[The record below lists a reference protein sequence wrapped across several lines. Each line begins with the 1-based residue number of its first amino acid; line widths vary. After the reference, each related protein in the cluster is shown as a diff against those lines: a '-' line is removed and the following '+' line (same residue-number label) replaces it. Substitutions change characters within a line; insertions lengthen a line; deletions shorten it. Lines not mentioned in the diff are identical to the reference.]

1 MAGILAAWQARHPV
15 LAIVLVSLLAVV
27 INCHPVIFGGRSF
40 VSPASTGVLVYSWPP
55 LFPGLPPGAELSV
68 HGSDT
73 PAMMLGGVPEGFIE
87 SRTLPHG
94 ELPLWN
100 RYGHAGTT
108 FIGQAISMLGDPLQ
122 LVVIFGRGA
131 AWAWDLKYLIAKF
144 LFCAGFGLLVLRR
157 LGSPGLSLIFA
168 ATAAYCGAF
177 FYVNNHPVFFV
188 FCYAPWVLLSALELL
203 DRKAGRGL
211 DWGLV
216 WLWANVG
223 CFCGGHVEP
232 AVLVIGALN
241 LAAVAW
247 ALAEC
252 RRAAECGAVLG
263 RMAVAAVLFLGLTA
277 PVWMSFFGALDG
289 AVVNGHAEARVHQL
303 PARFL
308 AGAFDDLLYLLL
320 RPSDDFPAVAPGT
333 SLLVLCGC
341 VLSVRRWRQLKPEPF
356 FWVNTAALVLWAG
369 CIFGWVPASLLVRI
383 PLLNRD
389 GHTEVDFSYVL
400 VIHLTL
406 QAAYGFKALAQERKV
421 RRVALDFIWV
431 ALVLAGMLAAYDF
444 GVSHRPIPWH
454 YFLGAGAGAL
464 GAPALF
470 AWWHSRGLRI
480 SAAGWTVIILLGLAA
495 QFRFGIY
502 AFGEKSLLML
512 VGPRLA
518 LDASSPAID
527 RVKSDRSGP
536 FRVVG
541 MQYNL
546 YGDYAAVYGL
556 EDIRSCA
563 PLTSGAYLDLLQN
576 FPGMKLA
583 YVWILEVKDP
593 VAAQPLLNLLN
604 VKYLLGPTNLAP
616 PGADWRMTDRS
627 DFTVMENLEVW
638 PRAYFT
644 DRVESIATTA
654 EFIQRLAADARQP
667 LAALTPE
674 EIATEPGLGRLT
686 ATTNAVVLAAT
697 NYQLCANS
705 TAFDIHAP
713 SAGIVCLTEGQAK
726 GFTATANG
734 APAAVL
740 IVNRAF
746 KGVYLDRRGDYHIE
760 FTYRPAHWRAA
771 CILFWLAAAGAAALA
786 IAGLVCARRDRR
798 QARANRES

>member
-1 MAGILAAWQARHPV
+1 MAAVLSAWQARHPV

-27 INCHPVIFGGRSF
+27 INCHPVIFAGRSF
-40 VSPASTGVLVYSWPP
+40 VSPASTGVLLYSWPP
-55 LFPGLPPGAELSV
+55 LFPGLPPDAELSA

-73 PAMMLGGVPEGFIE
+73 PAMMMEGVAAGFIE
-87 SRTLPHG
+87 ARTLPHG

-100 RYGHAGTT
+100 RYGHAGST

-157 LGSPGLSLIFA
+157 LGSPGLSLVFA
-168 ATAAYCGAF
+168 AAAAYCGAF
-177 FYVNNHPVFFV
+177 FYINNHQVFFV

-203 DRKAGRGL
+203 GRKARPAIG
-211 DWGLV
+211 WGLV

-247 ALAEC
+247 ALAGC
-252 RRAAECGAVLG
+252 RGAAEWGAVLG
-263 RMAVAAVLFLGLTA
+263 RMTVAAGLFLGLTA

-289 AVVNGHAEARVHQL
+289 AFTAHAEVRIHQL

-308 AGAFDDLLYLLL
+308 PGAFDDLLYLLL
-320 RPSDDFPAVAPGT
+320 RPNDAFPAVAPGT

-341 VLSVRRWRQLKPEPF
+341 VLSVLHWRQLKTERF
-356 FWVNTAALVLWAG
+356 FWVNTAAVVLWAG

-383 PLLNRD
+383 PFLNRD
-389 GHTEVDFSYVL
+389 GHTDVDFSYVL

-406 QAAYGFKALAQERKV
+406 QAAYGFKALAQERNS
-421 RRVALDFIWV
+421 RRLALDFIWV
-431 ALVLAGMLAAYDF
+431 ALVFAGMLAAYDF
-444 GVSHRPIPWH
+444 GIQHQAMPWH
-454 YFLGAGAGAL
+454 YFLCAGAGAL

-480 SAAGWTVIILLGLAA
+480 SAAGWTVILLLGLAA

-502 AFGEKSLLML
+502 AFGERSLLLL

-527 RVKSDRSGP
+527 RIKTDRTGP

-563 PLTSGAYLDLLQN
+563 PLTSAAYLDLLQN

-583 YVWILEVKDP
+583 FVWILEVKDP

-616 PGADWRMTDRS
+616 PPGADWRVTDRS
-627 DFTVMENLEVW
+627 DFTVIENPEVW

-644 DRVESIATTA
+644 DQVEPIATTG
-654 EFIQRLAADARQP
+654 EFIRRLAADGRQP

-674 EIATEPGLGRLT
+674 EIATEPGLGPLT
-686 ATTNAVVLAAT
+686 TTTNAVVVAAT
-697 NYQLCANS
+697 NYQLRANS
-705 TAFDIHAP
+705 TAFDVHAP
-713 SAGIVCLTEGQAK
+713 SAGIVCLSEGQARV
-726 GFTATANG
+726 FTAMANG
-734 APAAVL
+734 APKAVRT
-740 IVNRAF
+740 VKRATWEE
-746 KGVYLDRRGDYHIE
+746 YLDWTRENYVE
-760 FTYRPAHWRAA
+760 FTYGPAHWRAA
-771 CILFWLAAAGAAALA
+771 ATLFWLAAAGTAALA
-786 IAGLVCARRDRR
+786 IAGLVCARRERR
-798 QARANRES
+798 HARARRE